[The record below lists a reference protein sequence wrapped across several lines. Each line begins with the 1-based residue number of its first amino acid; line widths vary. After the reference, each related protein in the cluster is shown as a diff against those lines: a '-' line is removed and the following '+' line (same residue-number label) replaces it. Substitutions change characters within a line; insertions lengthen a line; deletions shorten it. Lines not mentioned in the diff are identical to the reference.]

1 MILQNQ
7 EIIKSNKKDLSLSA
21 RKLDREKIMGA
32 GFKQQV
38 SISVKYSFIVYTSI
52 YINTYTYL
60 YKNAYIAHNG
70 LNNFIFSNEYFSFY
84 DNKY

>member
-1 MILQNQ
+1 MTLQNQ
-7 EIIKSNKKDLSLSA
+7 EIIQSNNEGLSLSA
-21 RKLDREKIMGA
+21 RKLDREHIMRV

-38 SISVKYSFIVYTSI
+38 SISVKYSFILYT
-52 YINTYTYL
+52 L
-60 YKNAYIAHNG
+60 YKKAYIAHNG

>member
-1 MILQNQ
+1 MKVFPYQQ
-7 EIIKSNKKDLSLSA
+7 ENLTENKLWGQGSSSKFLLVLNIA
-21 RKLDREKIMGA
+21 LLCT
-32 GFKQQV
+32 Q
-38 SISVKYSFIVYTSI
+38 TH
-52 YINTYTYL
+52 L